1 MPQSPVTIPETI
13 TVHLGPPSSDA
24 PNVTV
29 PFADYIKNVASSEI
43 YPTWPEEAIRAN
55 IYAQISYVLNRVFTE
70 WYRAQGY
77 DFDITNSTR
86 FDQSFV
92 PGRDIFENISTI
104 VDDMFNSYLTRGDAI
119 EPLFAQYC
127 NGTTVTCPGG
137 LSQWGTVPLAEQG
150 MTAEEIVR
158 YYYGDDINIVRN
170 APIAPNLGGSWPG
183 VTFRLGDVSEE
194 VRIIQNR
201 LNRIST
207 NYPNIPKIYPVD
219 GIYDADTERAVRA
232 FQKQFNL
239 GVDGIVGR
247 ATWYRIA
254 FIYNNVKRL
263 SELDSEGLLLDEI
276 SRQFPETLR
285 EGSTGPGVQLLQY
298 FLAIVGEYYDQLPR
312 WQVNQIDGVFGP
324 RTREAVEAYQRMM
337 GLTVDGI
344 VGRATWYRIAFIYN
358 NVKRLS
364 ELDSEGLLL
373 DEISRQFPE
382 TLREGSTGPGV
393 QLLQY
398 FLAIVG
404 EYYDQLPRW
413 QVNQIDGVFGPR
425 TREAVEA
432 YQRMMGLTVDGIVGR
447 TTWNT
452 LVSTYQSVLAVQP
465 DQGFLGEV
473 AGLPDIFLV
482 EGMRGEVVREAQELI
497 NIIARGYP
505 EVPSVAVDGIFGP
518 ATRNAVSV
526 IQSISGLPATGAI
539 GPLTWEEMALLAR
552 DVLVSSQTSEGQY
565 PGYPIGEEMTT

>member
-1 MPQSPVTIPETI
+1 MPASPVTIPETI

-312 WQVNQIDGVFGP
+312 WQVNQID
-324 RTREAVEAYQRMM
+324 
-337 GLTVDGI
+337 
-344 VGRATWYRIAFIYN
+344 
-358 NVKRLS
+358 S
-364 ELDSEGLLL
+364 
-373 DEISRQFPE
+373 
-382 TLREGSTGPGV
+382 
-393 QLLQY
+393 
-398 FLAIVG
+398 
-404 EYYDQLPRW
+404 
-413 QVNQIDGVFGPR
+413 VFGPR

-482 EGMRGEVVREAQELI
+482 EGMRGEAVREAQELI

-526 IQSISGLPATGAI
+526 IQSIFGLPATGAI

>member
-24 PNVTV
+24 QNVTV

-55 IYAQISYVLNRVFTE
+55 IYAQISYALNRVFTE

-86 FDQSFV
+86 YDQSFV

-194 VRIIQNR
+194 VRTIQNR

-312 WQVNQIDGVFGP
+312 WQVDQIDGIFGP
-324 RTREAVEAYQRMM
+324 RTREAVEAYQRM
-337 GLTVDGI
+337 V
-344 VGRATWYRIAFIYN
+344 
-358 NVKRLS
+358 
-364 ELDSEGLLL
+364 
-373 DEISRQFPE
+373 
-382 TLREGSTGPGV
+382 
-393 QLLQY
+393 
-398 FLAIVG
+398 
-404 EYYDQLPRW
+404 
-413 QVNQIDGVFGPR
+413 
-425 TREAVEA
+425 
-432 YQRMMGLTVDGIVGR
+432 GLTVDGIVGR

-482 EGMRGEVVREAQELI
+482 EGMRGEAVREAQELI

-539 GPLTWEEMALLAR
+539 GPLTWEEMTLLAR
-552 DVLVSSQTSEGQY
+552 DVLVSSQTNEGQY
-565 PGYPIGEEMTT
+565 PGYPIGEEATT

>member
-1 MPQSPVTIPETI
+1 MSQSPVTIPETI

-24 PNVTV
+24 QNVTV

-55 IYAQISYVLNRVFTE
+55 IYAQISYALNRVFTE

-86 FDQSFV
+86 YDQSFV

-194 VRIIQNR
+194 VRTIQNR

-312 WQVNQIDGVFGP
+312 WQVDQIDG
-324 RTREAVEAYQRMM
+324 
-337 GLTVDGI
+337 I
-344 VGRATWYRIAFIYN
+344 
-358 NVKRLS
+358 
-364 ELDSEGLLL
+364 
-373 DEISRQFPE
+373 
-382 TLREGSTGPGV
+382 
-393 QLLQY
+393 
-398 FLAIVG
+398 
-404 EYYDQLPRW
+404 
-413 QVNQIDGVFGPR
+413 FGPR

-482 EGMRGEVVREAQELI
+482 EGMRGEAVREAQELI

-539 GPLTWEEMALLAR
+539 GPLTWEEMTLLAR
-552 DVLVSSQTSEGQY
+552 DVLVSSQTNEGQY
-565 PGYPIGEEMTT
+565 PGYPIGEEATT

>member
-344 VGRATWYRIAFIYN
+344 VGR
-358 NVKRLS
+358 
-364 ELDSEGLLL
+364 
-373 DEISRQFPE
+373 
-382 TLREGSTGPGV
+382 
-393 QLLQY
+393 
-398 FLAIVG
+398 
-404 EYYDQLPRW
+404 
-413 QVNQIDGVFGPR
+413 
-425 TREAVEA
+425 
-432 YQRMMGLTVDGIVGR
+432 

-482 EGMRGEVVREAQELI
+482 EGMRGEAVREAQQLI

-505 EVPSVAVDGIFGP
+505 EVPTVAVDGIFGP

-552 DVLVSSQTSEGQY
+552 DVLVSSQTNEGQY

>member
-86 FDQSFV
+86 YDQSFV

-263 SELDSEGLLLDEI
+263 SELDSEGLLLEEI

-312 WQVNQIDGVFGP
+312 WQVDQIDG
-324 RTREAVEAYQRMM
+324 
-337 GLTVDGI
+337 I
-344 VGRATWYRIAFIYN
+344 
-358 NVKRLS
+358 
-364 ELDSEGLLL
+364 
-373 DEISRQFPE
+373 
-382 TLREGSTGPGV
+382 
-393 QLLQY
+393 
-398 FLAIVG
+398 
-404 EYYDQLPRW
+404 
-413 QVNQIDGVFGPR
+413 FGPR

-482 EGMRGEVVREAQELI
+482 EGMRGEAVREAQQLI

-552 DVLVSSQTSEGQY
+552 DVLVSSQTNEGQY

>member
-263 SELDSEGLLLDEI
+263 SELDSEGLLLEEI

-312 WQVNQIDGVFGP
+312 WQVDQIDG
-324 RTREAVEAYQRMM
+324 
-337 GLTVDGI
+337 I
-344 VGRATWYRIAFIYN
+344 
-358 NVKRLS
+358 
-364 ELDSEGLLL
+364 
-373 DEISRQFPE
+373 
-382 TLREGSTGPGV
+382 
-393 QLLQY
+393 
-398 FLAIVG
+398 
-404 EYYDQLPRW
+404 
-413 QVNQIDGVFGPR
+413 FGPR

-482 EGMRGEVVREAQELI
+482 EGMRGEAVREAQQLI

-552 DVLVSSQTSEGQY
+552 DVLVSSQTNEGQY